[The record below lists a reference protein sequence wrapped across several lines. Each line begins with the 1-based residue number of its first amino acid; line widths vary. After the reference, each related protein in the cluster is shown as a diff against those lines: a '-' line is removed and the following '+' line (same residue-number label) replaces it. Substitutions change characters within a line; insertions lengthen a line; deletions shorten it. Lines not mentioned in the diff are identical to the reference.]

1 MGTLIGRHPVALA
14 LAGLILLI
22 TVGLGGLWLLQEARN
37 AARTYVVS
45 VPPGTAARLAAG
57 ERIEVFPRQIELRL
71 SEHDTLVVR
80 NDDNVAMTVGPY
92 RIEPGQ
98 RFVQRYAGPGTF
110 DLICS
115 IHGAEELRIVVTR

>member
-1 MGTLIGRHPVALA
+1 MGRRLVALA
-14 LAGLILLI
+14 LAGLALLLGL
-22 TVGLGGLWLLQEARN
+22 GLGGLWALREARE
-37 AARTYVVS
+37 AARTYVVR

-57 ERIEVFPRQIELRL
+57 EPVEVFPRRIELRL

-80 NDDNVAMTVGPY
+80 NDDSEAITVGPY

-98 RFVQRYAGPGTF
+98 RFVQRFEGPGTF

-115 IHGAEELRIVVTR
+115 IHGAERLRIVVTR